1 MNAVLRRALRIAL
14 VLLTAYAGLVAYVG
28 ATQRRLLYFPG
39 RPSADAVKRRVA
51 EAGFLPWT
59 NAAGMRIGWWRPHPS
74 DPGRTRV
81 LITHGNAGSADAR
94 DYLADALQEGWEAD
108 VHVLEYPGYGDRPGE
123 PRQDTLVAAAV
134 EGVDLLAGTSPLYLV
149 GESLGSGVAAGA
161 AAARPDRV
169 DGLLLLT
176 PFDSLVNAAAYHYP
190 WLPVGWILRD
200 RYPAAEWLRGYR
212 GPVGVLVGA
221 SDTVVPAGLGRRLH
235 DALQGPRRL
244 WDLPG
249 QDHGDAVQ
257 QPPEWWREAAAF
269 LSDTVPSRTQP
280 SRP

>member
-1 MNAVLRRALRIAL
+1 MNAVLRRAVRVAL

-28 ATQRRLLYFPG
+28 ATQRRLIYFPG
-39 RPSADAVKRRVA
+39 RPPADAVERRVS

-59 NAAGMRIGWWRPHPS
+59 NAAGMRIGWWRPHPA

-134 EGVDLLAGTSPLYLV
+134 EGVDLLAGTLPLYLV

-169 DGLLLLT
+169 AGLLLLT
-176 PFDSLVNAAAYHYP
+176 PFDSLANAAAFHYP

-200 RYPAAEWLRGYR
+200 RYPAAEWLRGYP

-249 QDHGDAVQ
+249 QDHDDAVQ

-269 LSDTVPSRTQP
+269 LSDPIPSR
-280 SRP
+280 R